1 MAQCCGPCV
10 EEDQII
16 AYRDVAGPGASSSIP
31 PIATRTAALHERR
44 VEIDPVLMFRY
55 SALTF
60 NGHRIY
66 YDFPYATEVEHYP
79 GLVIHG
85 PLQGTLLLNFAA
97 TIMLARLRVF
107 FPRH

>member
-1 MAQCCGPCV
+1 
-10 EEDQII
+10 
-16 AYRDVAGPGASSSIP
+16 
-31 PIATRTAALHERR
+31 
-44 VEIDPVLMFRY
+44 MFRY